1 MLSLMIIHSLW
12 APPIGSQRY
21 ECAQKVVEVN
31 HIWVWVCRCIL
42 YTIGMQSEGF
52 FFY

>member
-1 MLSLMIIHSLW
+1 MLSFMIIHSLW
-12 APPIGSQRY
+12 TPPIGSRRY

-31 HIWVWVCRCIL
+31 LIWICRCIG
-42 YTIGMQSEGF
+42 TIGMQSEGV